1 TRDRQSE
8 ADALM
13 RRRPIIRRLGRDQ
26 RGATIVEF
34 AVIAMPMCV
43 LLMGGLELGYN
54 SYVRSTLQGA
64 LHDAARVAAVENP
77 ILATEGDTVEE
88 QVANMIKETVAHVA
102 PNAVVDVDQ
111 KSYFEFSSIGEPEKL
126 MTDNNGNGKYDASD
140 EDCFEDANG
149 NGTFDPDSGK
159 SGTNGGADDVVLY
172 TAKVSAPRILPLDR
186 LVPGVSEKV
195 EYTLRAAVRNQ
206 PYGQQPTAPVICG

>member
-1 TRDRQSE
+1 MLRVPP
-8 ADALM
+8 LGC
-13 RRRPIIRRLGRDQ
+13 LGRDQ
-26 RGATIVEF
+26 SGATVVEF
-34 AVIAMPMCV
+34 ALIAMPMCV

-77 ILATEGDTVEE
+77 ILVTEGDTVEE

>member
-1 TRDRQSE
+1 
-8 ADALM
+8 M
-13 RRRPIIRRLGRDQ
+13 RRRSIIRRLGRDQ

-186 LVPGVSEKV
+186 LVPGISEKV

>member
-1 TRDRQSE
+1 
-8 ADALM
+8 M

-77 ILATEGDTVEE
+77 ILVTEGDTVEE

>member
-1 TRDRQSE
+1 
-8 ADALM
+8 M
-13 RRRPIIRRLGRDQ
+13 RRRPDIRRLGRDQ

-77 ILATEGDTVEE
+77 ILVTEGDTVEE
-88 QVANMIKETVAHVA
+88 QVANMIKDTVAHVA

>member
-1 TRDRQSE
+1 
-8 ADALM
+8 M
-13 RRRPIIRRLGRDQ
+13 RRRPIIRRLGCDQ

-77 ILATEGDTVEE
+77 ILATDGDTVEE

>member
-1 TRDRQSE
+1 
-8 ADALM
+8 M
-13 RRRPIIRRLGRDQ
+13 RRRPDIRRLGRDQ

-77 ILATEGDTVEE
+77 ILASEGDTVEE
-88 QVANMIKETVAHVA
+88 QVANMIKDTVAHVA

-111 KSYFEFSSIGEPEKL
+111 KSYFEFSSIGDPEKL
-126 MTDNNGNGKYDASD
+126 MTDNNDNGKFDSGD
-140 EDCFEDANG
+140 GDCFEDANG
-149 NGTFDPDSGK
+149 NGTFDEDQGK
-159 SGTNGGADDVVLY
+159 SNSHGGASDVVLY
-172 TAKVSAPRILPLDR
+172 TATVEAPRILPLDAFIPS
-186 LVPGVSEKV
+186 VGKKVSYK
-195 EYTLRAAVRNQ
+195 LRAAVRNQ
-206 PYGQQPTAPVICG
+206 PYANQATPAVICG

>member
-1 TRDRQSE
+1 
-8 ADALM
+8 M
-13 RRRPIIRRLGRDQ
+13 RRRPDIRRLGCDQ

-77 ILATEGDTVEE
+77 ILVTEGDTVEE
-88 QVANMIKETVAHVA
+88 QVANMIKDTVAHVA

>member
-1 TRDRQSE
+1 
-8 ADALM
+8 M
-13 RRRPIIRRLGRDQ
+13 RRCPNIRRLGRDQ

>member
-1 TRDRQSE
+1 
-8 ADALM
+8 M

-77 ILATEGDTVEE
+77 ILATDGDTVEE
-88 QVANMIKETVAHVA
+88 QVENMIKETVAHVA

>member
-1 TRDRQSE
+1 
-8 ADALM
+8 M

-186 LVPGVSEKV
+186 LVPGISEKV

>member
-1 TRDRQSE
+1 
-8 ADALM
+8 M
-13 RRRPIIRRLGRDQ
+13 RRRPDIRRLGRDQ

-77 ILATEGDTVEE
+77 ILVTEGDTVEE

-172 TAKVSAPRILPLDR
+172 TAKV
-186 LVPGVSEKV
+186 
-195 EYTLRAAVRNQ
+195 
-206 PYGQQPTAPVICG
+206 

>member
-1 TRDRQSE
+1 
-8 ADALM
+8 M
-13 RRRPIIRRLGRDQ
+13 RRCPNIRRLGRDQ

-77 ILATEGDTVEE
+77 ILVTEGDTVEE
-88 QVANMIKETVAHVA
+88 QVANMIKDTVAHVA

>member
-1 TRDRQSE
+1 
-8 ADALM
+8 M
-13 RRRPIIRRLGRDQ
+13 RRRPNIRRLGRDQ

-77 ILATEGDTVEE
+77 ILATDGDTVEE

>member
-1 TRDRQSE
+1 
-8 ADALM
+8 M

-77 ILATEGDTVEE
+77 ILATDGDTVEE

-186 LVPGVSEKV
+186 LVPGISEKV

>member
-1 TRDRQSE
+1 
-8 ADALM
+8 M
-13 RRRPIIRRLGRDQ
+13 RRCPNIRRLGRDQ

-186 LVPGVSEKV
+186 LVPGISEKV

>member
-1 TRDRQSE
+1 
-8 ADALM
+8 M

-77 ILATEGDTVEE
+77 IIATDGDTVEE

>member
-1 TRDRQSE
+1 
-8 ADALM
+8 M
-13 RRRPIIRRLGRDQ
+13 RRRPDIRRLGCDQ

-77 ILATEGDTVEE
+77 ILATDGDTVEE
-88 QVANMIKETVAHVA
+88 QVENMIKETVAHVA

>member
-1 TRDRQSE
+1 
-8 ADALM
+8 M
-13 RRRPIIRRLGRDQ
+13 RRRPNIRRLGRDQ

-77 ILATEGDTVEE
+77 ILATDGDTVEE

-186 LVPGVSEKV
+186 LVPGISEKV

>member
-1 TRDRQSE
+1 
-8 ADALM
+8 M
-13 RRRPIIRRLGRDQ
+13 RRCPNIRRLGRDQ

-77 ILATEGDTVEE
+77 ILATDGDTVEE

>member
-1 TRDRQSE
+1 
-8 ADALM
+8 M
-13 RRRPIIRRLGRDQ
+13 RRRPNIRRLGRDQ

-77 ILATEGDTVEE
+77 ILATDGDTVEE

-159 SGTNGGADDVVLY
+159 SGTNGGADDV
-172 TAKVSAPRILPLDR
+172 
-186 LVPGVSEKV
+186 
-195 EYTLRAAVRNQ
+195 LRAADPPARPARAGCQREGGIHAARGRAQ
-206 PYGQQPTAPVICG
+206 PALWPAADRTGDLWLDCSLPFAATNAAWR

>member
-1 TRDRQSE
+1 
-8 ADALM
+8 M

-77 ILATEGDTVEE
+77 ILATDGDTVEE

-149 NGTFDPDSGK
+149 NGTFDADSGK

>member
-1 TRDRQSE
+1 
-8 ADALM
+8 M
-13 RRRPIIRRLGRDQ
+13 RRWPIIRRLGRDQ

-77 ILATEGDTVEE
+77 ILASEGDTVEE

>member
-1 TRDRQSE
+1 
-8 ADALM
+8 M
-13 RRRPIIRRLGRDQ
+13 RRRLIIRRLGRDQ

-77 ILATEGDTVEE
+77 ILASEGDTVEE
-88 QVANMIKETVAHVA
+88 QVANMIKDTVAHVA

-186 LVPGVSEKV
+186 LVPGISEKV